1 MDRPSSTSSSE
12 RAGSGPSWG
21 LAWLL
26 AVLLCAGALF
36 ALDGHWRARGHQPH
50 PVDSMALWAMQRER
64 AYQREPEAMLL
75 LGASRIQAAIDMKHL
90 RGLAPEYRPL
100 MLAVNGTY
108 PMAVLRDL
116 ARDEQFR
123 GVVVIDIEANGLL
136 EMFFDLQQP
145 QVDYYRRSYT
155 PSWRLHR
162 TALTRLQRITV
173 LADPR
178 FSGVATLRHLWNGT
192 EPFLN
197 YAQFRADR
205 GTDIDFQST
214 DSAAVREHFRRGI
227 EDTVAAWQGLRPDPQ
242 AWLEQLA
249 PVFEWAQRI
258 EDRGGR
264 VIFYQSPLSG
274 GHVEVWDQVYPPSE
288 YWDRFVAAS
297 PFPVLDGRRIER
309 LSRFELPDES
319 HLDFRDKVAFT
330 EAWWAE
336 LQARGLPR

>member
-12 RAGSGPSWG
+12 PSAGTPAWG
-21 LAWLL
+21 RAWLL
-26 AVLLCAGALF
+26 ALLLCAGLLF
-36 ALDGHWRARGHQPH
+36 ALDGHWRARGHQPG

-64 AYQREPEAMLL
+64 AYQRDPEALLL
-75 LGASRIQAAIDMKHL
+75 LGASRIQAAIDLKHL

-100 MLAVNGTY
+100 MLAVNGSY

-116 ARDEQFR
+116 AQDEQFR

-136 EMFFDLQQP
+136 QMFFDLQQP

-155 PSWRLHR
+155 PSWRLHQL
-162 TALTRLQRITV
+162 ALTRIQRSTV

-178 FSGVATLRHLWNGT
+178 FSAVASLRHLWNGT

-197 YAQFRADR
+197 YARFLADR
-205 GTDIDFQST
+205 STAIDFQET
-214 DSAAVREHFRRGI
+214 DAEAVRAHFQRGI
-227 EDTVAAWQGLRPDPQ
+227 EANVAAWQDVRPNPQ
-242 AWLEQLA
+242 TWLQQLA
-249 PVFEWAQRI
+249 PVFDWAQRI

-274 GHVEVWDQVYPPSE
+274 GHVAMWDQVYPPSE
-288 YWDRFVAAS
+288 YWDRFVQAS
-297 PFPVLDGRRIER
+297 PFPVLDGRRSER
-309 LSRFELPDES
+309 LARFDLPDES
-319 HLDFRDKVAFT
+319 HLDYRDKIAFT

-336 LQARGLPR
+336 LRARGLPR